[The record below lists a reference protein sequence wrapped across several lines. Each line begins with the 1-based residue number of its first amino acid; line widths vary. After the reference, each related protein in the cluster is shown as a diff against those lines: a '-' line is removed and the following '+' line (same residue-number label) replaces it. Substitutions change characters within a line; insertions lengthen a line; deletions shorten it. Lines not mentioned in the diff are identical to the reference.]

1 MNVYTD
7 LNINGYERVIS
18 CQNEKVGL
26 KSLIAIHNTK
36 LGPALGGCR
45 MWNYET
51 EEDAI
56 TDVLRL
62 SKGMTKKSA
71 LAGLPLGGAKAVI
84 WGDSKKD
91 KTVELLEAMGEFVEY
106 LDGKYISGEDVGTT
120 LEDLQIM
127 ARKTKYAGSTNG
139 SGNPSPKTAFG
150 VYKGIKA
157 TVKHKLGLDSLK
169 GLKVAIQGVGAVGR
183 HLAFLLFVDGCEL
196 IISDINDV
204 PLKEL
209 AYKADAKIVG
219 EDKVHKVECDIFSP
233 CALGATL
240 NLETIPE
247 LNCSIV
253 AGCANNQLLVPEH
266 GLLLKERDILYAPDY
281 VINAGGLINVFC
293 EIGQVYNE
301 DKVLSL
307 IENIPNRLLDIY
319 KRSDETGFSTN
330 SVANLIVEEILHN
343 S

>member
-1 MNVYTD
+1 M
-7 LNINGYERVIS
+7 
-18 CQNEKVGL
+18 
-26 KSLIAIHNTK
+26 
-36 LGPALGGCR
+36 
-45 MWNYET
+45 
-51 EEDAI
+51 
-56 TDVLRL
+56 
-62 SKGMTKKSA
+62 
-71 LAGLPLGGAKAVI
+71 
-84 WGDSKKD
+84 
-91 KTVELLEAMGEFVEY
+91 
-106 LDGKYISGEDVGTT
+106 LD
-120 LEDLQIM
+120 Q
-127 ARKTKYAGSTNG
+127 R
-139 SGNPSPKTAFG
+139 GNPSPKTAFG

-196 IISDINDV
+196 VISDINDV

-301 DKVLSL
+301 DKVFSL
-307 IENIPNRLLDIY
+307 IKNIPNRLLDIY

>member
-7 LNINGYERVIS
+7 LNIDGYERVIS
-18 CQNEKVGL
+18 CENREAGL

-71 LAGLPLGGAKAVI
+71 LAGLPLGGAKAII
-84 WGDSKKD
+84 WGDAKKD
-91 KTVELLEAMGEFVEY
+91 KTVELFEAMGEFVEY
-106 LDGKYISGEDVGTT
+106 LDGTYISGEDVGTT

-196 IISDINDV
+196 IISDINEA

-209 AYKADAKIVG
+209 AYKADAKIIG
-219 EDKVHKVECDIFSP
+219 EDEIYRVDCDIFSP

-240 NLETIPE
+240 NQETIPQ

-253 AGCANNQLLVPEH
+253 AGCANNQLLIPEY
-266 GLLLKERDILYAPDY
+266 GSLLKERNILYAPDY

-319 KRSDETGFSTN
+319 KRSDETGLSTN
-330 SVANLIVEEILHN
+330 AVSNFIVEEILHN

>member
-1 MNVYTD
+1 MNIYTD
-7 LNINGYERVIS
+7 LNIDGYERVIS
-18 CQNEKVGL
+18 CENEKVGL
-26 KSLIAIHNTK
+26 KSLIAIHSTK

-45 MWNYET
+45 MWDYKT
-51 EEDAI
+51 KEDAI

-71 LAGLPLGGAKAVI
+71 LAGLPLGGAKAII
-84 WGDSKKD
+84 WGNSKKD
-91 KTVELLEAMGEFVEY
+91 KTVGLFEAMGEFVEH
-106 LDGKYISGEDVGTT
+106 LDGKYIIAEDVGTT
-120 LEDLQIM
+120 LEDLRIM
-127 ARKTKYAGSTNG
+127 ARKTQYAGSTNG

-157 TVKHKLGLDSLK
+157 TVKYKLGLGSLR
-169 GLKVAIQGVGAVGR
+169 GLKVAIQGVGAVGK
-183 HLAFLLFVDGCEL
+183 HLAFLLFVDGCDL

-209 AYKADAKIVG
+209 EYKIDAKIVP
-219 EDKVHKVECDIFSP
+219 EDEIHKIDCDIFSP

-240 NLETIPE
+240 NLETIPQ
-247 LNCSIV
+247 LQCSVV
-253 AGCANNQLLVPEH
+253 AGCANNQLLVPEY
-266 GLLLKERDILYAPDY
+266 GLLLKERGILYAPDY
-281 VINAGGLINVFC
+281 VINAGGLMNVFC

-301 DKVLSL
+301 NKVLSL
-307 IENIPNRLLDIY
+307 IENIPSRLLDIY

-330 SVANLIVEEILHN
+330 SITNFIVEEILHN

>member
-1 MNVYTD
+1 MNIYTD
-7 LNINGYERVIS
+7 LNIDGYERVIS
-18 CQNEKVGL
+18 CENKKAGL

-36 LGPALGGCR
+36 LGPSLGGCR

-51 EEDAI
+51 KEEAI
-56 TDVLRL
+56 TDALRL

-71 LAGLPLGGAKAVI
+71 LAGLPLGGAKAII
-84 WGDSKKD
+84 WGDPSKD
-91 KTVELLEAMGEFVEY
+91 KTIELFEAMGEFVEY
-106 LDGKYISGEDVGTT
+106 LDGTYIIAEDVGTT

-127 ARKTKYAGSTNG
+127 ARKTKHAGSTKG
-139 SGNPSPKTAFG
+139 SGSPSPKTAFG

-157 TVKHKLGLDSLK
+157 TVKHRLGLDNLK
-169 GLKVAIQGVGAVGR
+169 GLKVAIQGVGSVGK

-196 IISDINDV
+196 IISDINEA

-209 AYKADAKIVG
+209 AYKIDARVVKESKIYDV
-219 EDKVHKVECDIFSP
+219 DCDIFSP
-233 CALGATL
+233 CALGATI
-240 NLETIPE
+240 NPETISQ
-247 LNCSIV
+247 LKCKIV
-253 AGCANNQLLVPEH
+253 AGSANNQLLIPEH

-293 EIGQVYNE
+293 EVGQEYHE

-307 IENIPNRLLDIY
+307 INNIPKRLLDIY
-319 KRSDETGFSTN
+319 KRSDETGLSTN
-330 SVANLIVEEILHN
+330 AVTNFIVEEILHN

>member
-1 MNVYTD
+1 MNIYTD

-18 CQNEKVGL
+18 CENKKAGL

-45 MWNYET
+45 MWNYKT
-51 EEDAI
+51 KEDAI

-62 SKGMTKKSA
+62 SKGMTKKAA

-91 KTVELLEAMGEFVEY
+91 KTPELFEAMGEFVEY
-106 LDGKYISGEDVGTT
+106 LDGKYIIAEDVGTT
-120 LEDLQIM
+120 LEDLRIM
-127 ARKTKYAGSTNG
+127 ARKTQYAGSTNG

-169 GLKVAIQGVGAVGR
+169 GLKVAIQGVGAVGK
-183 HLAFLLFVDGCEL
+183 HLAFLLFVDGCDL
-196 IISDINDV
+196 IISDINEA

-209 AYKADAKIVG
+209 AHKTDAKIVS
-219 EDKVHKVECDIFSP
+219 EDEIYNIDCDIFSP

-240 NLETIPE
+240 NLETIPQ
-247 LNCSIV
+247 LQCSAV
-253 AGCANNQLLVPEH
+253 AGCANNQLLIPEY
-266 GLLLKERDILYAPDY
+266 GLLLKERGILYAPDY

-301 DKVLSL
+301 NKVLSL
-307 IENIPNRLLDIY
+307 IENIPSRLLDIY
-319 KRSDETGFSTN
+319 KRSDETGLSTN
-330 SVANLIVEEILHN
+330 AVTNFIVEEILHN